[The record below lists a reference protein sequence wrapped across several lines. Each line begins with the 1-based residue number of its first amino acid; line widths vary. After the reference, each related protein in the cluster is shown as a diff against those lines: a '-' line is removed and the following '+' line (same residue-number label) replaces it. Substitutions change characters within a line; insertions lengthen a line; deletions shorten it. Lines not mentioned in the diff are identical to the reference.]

1 MDVEYDDITGKNCR
15 IFRLQYPL
23 ALIGWAVYSVRRKK
37 GGGEIV
43 ILARYYR
50 T

>member
-23 ALIGWAVYSVRRKK
+23 ALIGWAFYSVRRKR
-37 GGGEIV
+37 GGEIV